1 MDRAVSASEPGSL
14 SRDVVASNAH
24 VPAPVRGEALAPPY
38 GKPRNFLNN
47 RFVYAVVSQRARGL
61 SIGVNLNPDKYCN
74 FNCLYCEVNKDE
86 SGQDRKVNLRVLSAE
101 LQNLLTITFQGR
113 LREFPGFHHT
123 PEELLQL
130 KSVALSGNGEP
141 TLSPSFVEVVSE
153 VIHIRSLGR
162 FPFFKIVLITNAS
175 GLDLPEVRAGLA
187 NFTADDEIWVKL
199 EAGTQAY
206 LDRVNRANVT
216 LKKLMSN
223 ILLIARER
231 PVVVQSLFPLIDGE
245 APLSDEIEE
254 YVQRLKELKTSGAQ
268 ISLVQV
274 YSAHRPPH
282 HPTCDH
288 LPLKM
293 LSRIAQRVREGTGL
307 KAEVF

>member
-1 MDRAVSASEPGSL
+1 MDRAVTVSETSSSARGAPEL
-14 SRDVVASNAH
+14 S
-24 VPAPVRGEALAPPY
+24 VPAATPARHGFSAAPF
-38 GKPRNFLNN
+38 GSPRNFLSN
-47 RFVYAVVSQRARGL
+47 RFVYAVISQRARGL
-61 SIGVNLNPDKYCN
+61 SIGVNLSPDKYCN

-86 SGQDRKVNLRVLSAE
+86 PVHDRKMNLRVLSTE
-101 LQNLLTITFQGR
+101 LQSLLALTFQGR

-141 TLSPSFVEVVSE
+141 TLSPSFVEVVNE

-162 FPFFKIVLITNAS
+162 FPFFKIVLITNGS
-175 GLDLPEVRAGLA
+175 GLDSPEVRGGLK
-187 NFTADDEIWVKL
+187 NFTAEDEIWVKL

-206 LDRVNRANVT
+206 LDRVNRANLT

-231 PVVVQSLFPLIDGE
+231 PVVIQSLFPLIDGE
-245 APLSDEIEE
+245 DPPSDEIDE
-254 YVQRLKELKTSGAQ
+254 YVHRLKELKADGAQ

-282 HPTCDH
+282 RPTCGH
-288 LPLKM
+288 LPLKV
-293 LSRIAQRVREGTGL
+293 LSRIAQRVREATGL